1 MRGQAKK
8 RAGWGRATLCALG
21 IAIIPTAACA
31 AADAALPARIVSLAP
46 SVTETLFA
54 MGAGARV
61 VGISDF
67 CDYPPAVVDLPRI
80 GSFVSPSVE
89 AVLALEPDVVIGNQ
103 SPGNLR
109 AVETLRRAGVR
120 VVIVRPTRLAD
131 VPTTTRQ
138 IAAAA
143 GTPEAGER
151 LVARMDREMAAVR
164 ARLADVPRR
173 RVLMVV
179 GRTPLV
185 AVGPGSFLGDLVAEA
200 RADNVVSSGGAWP
213 RLSVEFVIAA
223 DPEVIIDSGMG
234 TEEGA
239 SGDFWDRLDS
249 VAAVRAGRVHPF
261 LSYRVL
267 RQGPRLPAA
276 FADLARVIHPER
288 WP

>member
-1 MRGQAKK
+1 M
-8 RAGWGRATLCALG
+8 
-21 IAIIPTAACA
+21 
-31 AADAALPARIVSLAP
+31 PARIVSLAP

-54 MGAGARV
+54 MGAGPRV
-61 VGISDF
+61 VGVSDF
-67 CDYPPAVVDLPRI
+67 CDYPPEVVELPHI

-109 AVETLRRAGVR
+109 AVETLRRAGLR
-120 VVIVRPTRLAD
+120 VVIVRPTRLVD

-151 LVARMDREMAAVR
+151 LVAQMDREMAAVR
-164 ARLADVPRR
+164 ARLADAPRR

-200 RADNVVSSGGAWP
+200 RADNVVASGGAWP

-239 SGDFWDRLDS
+239 SGDFWLRLES
-249 VAAVRAGRVHPF
+249 VAAVRAERVHPF